1 MRTFIILLFISFNSL
16 FISFNSL
23 GQGFAFVKVE
33 DKPSKFYLGIG
44 GGVAFRGGAINLG
57 YYNTGINLSLL
68 NMGYRINERF
78 GVSFN
83 LNSSGHSFHSSISR
97 VGIGYMSIGGII
109 SVPIKQFTWDIKP
122 QYAPLVVGQYFGDVL
137 LYTYT
142 DEIFMMGNGFVL
154 GNSLVRSTKKG
165 LTYSLELD
173 FLSSFFNQ
181 SRIDGIMYDDI
192 SSFNS
197 WFDIPSTYRS
207 FRIGLGIRYNFK
219 TK

>member
-1 MRTFIILLFISFNSL
+1 MRILIILLFISFNSL

-44 GGVAFRGGAINLG
+44 GGVAFRGGAINYG

-83 LNSSGHSFHSSISR
+83 LNSSGHSFHSQISR

-142 DEIFMMGNGFVL
+142 DEIFMMGNGKSAPSLPVSLYGARAQMKYFTGQSTT
-154 GNSLVRSTKKG
+154 GNSRFLLKSHNRGIASK
-165 LTYSLELD
+165 LASSSLE
-173 FLSSFFNQ
+173 
-181 SRIDGIMYDDI
+181 
-192 SSFNS
+192 
-197 WFDIPSTYRS
+197 PRS
-207 FRIGLGIRYNFK
+207 
-219 TK
+219 